1 MVVMVMMMMRPPDVM
16 VVVVMVTIITVVV
29 MMVVMMVILRKFHIT
44 AGRIPGRCW
53 ASGCISRPEH
63 GQRVRNWVEQFRV

>member
-1 MVVMVMMMMRPPDVM
+1 MVMMVMMMMPPPDVM
-16 VVVVMVTIITVVV
+16 VVVMVTIITVVV
-29 MMVVMMVILRKFHIT
+29 MMVVVVILRKFHIT